1 MSQLAKTKQERPEE
15 LVEKQKQLKEQERK
29 IRSQISADERKKRTK
44 HLIEIGGAVY
54 SVLGDSYQ
62 DGDVE
67 RLISFLRGQEQ
78 RGKYFS
84 KAMRNNENSG
94 DKDENPT
101 PEDKTKFF

>member
-1 MSQLAKTKQERPEE
+1 MAKTKQERLEE
-15 LVEKQKQLKEQERK
+15 LIEKQKQLKEQERK

-67 RLISFLRGQEQ
+67 RLIDFLQGQEQ

-84 KAMRNNENSG
+84 KAMRVNKSDNE
-94 DKDENPT
+94 EQ
-101 PEDKTKFF
+101 

>member
-1 MSQLAKTKQERPEE
+1 MAKTKQERLDE
-15 LVEKQKQLKEQERK
+15 LVEKQRQLKEQERK

-67 RLISFLRGQEQ
+67 RLIDFLQGQEQ

-84 KAMRNNENSG
+84 KAMRSNSNKSDDDTNNTNNG
-94 DKDENPT
+94 
-101 PEDKTKFF
+101 KFFY

>member
-1 MSQLAKTKQERPEE
+1 MAKTKQERLEE

-67 RLISFLRGQEQ
+67 RLIDFLQGQEQ

-84 KAMRNNENSG
+84 KAMRTNNSDNKEQ
-94 DKDENPT
+94 
-101 PEDKTKFF
+101 

>member
-1 MSQLAKTKQERPEE
+1 MPKTKQERLDE
-15 LVEKQKQLKEQERK
+15 LIEKQKQLKEQEKR
-29 IRSQISADERKKRTK
+29 IRSQISVEERKKRTK

-67 RLISFLRGQEQ
+67 RLIAFLKGQEQ

-84 KAMRNNENSG
+84 KAMRDSENSS
-94 DKDENPT
+94 DKDENLN
-101 PEDKTKFF
+101 PEGKAKFF

>member
-1 MSQLAKTKQERPEE
+1 MAKTKQERLEE

-29 IRSQISADERKKRTK
+29 IRAQISADERKKRTK

-67 RLISFLRGQEQ
+67 RLIAFLKGQEQ

-84 KAMRNNENSG
+84 KAMRDSDKNENF
-94 DKDENPT
+94 N
-101 PEDKTKFF
+101 PEDKAKFIDF

>member
-1 MSQLAKTKQERPEE
+1 MAKTKQERLEE

-67 RLISFLRGQEQ
+67 RLIDFLQGQEQ

-84 KAMRNNENSG
+84 KAMRAN
-94 DKDENPT
+94 
-101 PEDKTKFF
+101 KFDNKEQ

>member
-1 MSQLAKTKQERPEE
+1 MAKTKQERLEE
-15 LVEKQKQLKEQERK
+15 LIEKQKQLKEQEKK
-29 IRSQISADERKKRTK
+29 IRSQISADERKQRTK

-67 RLISFLRGQEQ
+67 RLIEFLQGQEQ

-84 KAMRNNENSG
+84 KAMRANKSDNGEQ
-94 DKDENPT
+94 
-101 PEDKTKFF
+101 

>member
-1 MSQLAKTKQERPEE
+1 MAKTKQERLEE
-15 LVEKQKQLKEQERK
+15 LIEKQKQLKEQERK
-29 IRSQISADERKKRTK
+29 IRSQISADERKQRTK

-67 RLISFLRGQEQ
+67 RLIDFLQGQEQ

-84 KAMRNNENSG
+84 KAMRTNKSDN
-94 DKDENPT
+94 DEQ
-101 PEDKTKFF
+101 